1 MDFQVS
7 TAKPNAH
14 QNVPIATG
22 RFAPSPTGDLHIG
35 NLRTALVA
43 WLFARTSGGS
53 FTVRMEDLDRVTS
66 SAEHAASQLND
77 LEMLGLD
84 WDGEVVFQSDRFDRY
99 FAAIDQLTAAGL
111 TYPCFCSRREI
122 AEAAS
127 APHEHLPE
135 GAYPGTCRDL
145 TETQRSERYAERG
158 KAALRLRAD
167 HTRIRFEDVICGSIV
182 ATVDDFV
189 LRRADGVPAY
199 NLAVVVDDAA
209 QHVEEVVRADDLLLS
224 TPRQIHLGQLLHFPA
239 LSYAHIPLVV
249 STAGV
254 RLAKRDGAVTLKE
267 RLAGGNSAG
276 EVLSMLAR
284 SLGMA
289 AAGEAIQLD
298 DLLYRFDP
306 DALPKDPWMF
316 DPQ

>member
-1 MDFQVS
+1 M
-7 TAKPNAH
+7 TTGH
-14 QNVPIATG
+14 QNGPMANG

-35 NLRTALVA
+35 NLRTAMVA
-43 WLFARTSGGS
+43 WLFARTSVS
-53 FTVRMEDLDRVTS
+53 KFIVRMEDLDRVTS
-66 SAEHAASQLND
+66 SAEHAAAQLKD
-77 LEMLGLD
+77 LKMLGLD

-99 FAAIDQLTAAGL
+99 FAAIDNLTAAGL

-122 AEAAS
+122 LEAAS
-127 APHEHLPE
+127 APHVHLPD

-145 TETQRSERYAERG
+145 TESQQAERVAERG

-167 HTRIRFEDVICGSIV
+167 HTQIRFEDTICGPIV
-182 ATVDDFV
+182 AAVDDFV

-224 TPRQIHLGQLLHFPA
+224 TPRQIHLANLLKLPQ
-239 LSYAHIPLVV
+239 LSYAHIPLVL

-254 RLAKRDGAVTLKE
+254 RLAKRDGAVTLRE
-267 RLAGGNSAG
+267 RIEGGSTPA
-276 EVLSMLAR
+276 EVLSLLAA

-289 AAGEAIQLD
+289 AVGETITLD

-306 DALPKDPWMF
+306 DAIARNPWIF
-316 DPQ
+316 DPNS

>member
-1 MDFQVS
+1 M
-7 TAKPNAH
+7 AN
-14 QNVPIATG
+14 G

-43 WLFARTSGGS
+43 WLFARTSGS
-53 FTVRMEDLDRVTS
+53 AFIVRMEDLDRVTS
-66 SAEHAASQLND
+66 SAEHAASQLDD
-77 LEMLGLD
+77 LETLGLE
-84 WDGEVVFQSDRFDRY
+84 WDGAVVFQSDRFDRY
-99 FAAIDQLTAAGL
+99 FTAIGQLTAAGL

-127 APHEHLPE
+127 APHGHLPE
-135 GAYPGTCRDL
+135 GAYPGTCREL
-145 TETQRSERYAERG
+145 TEIERAERMAERG

-167 HTRIRFEDVICGSIV
+167 HTQIRFEDTICGPIV
-182 ATVDDFV
+182 AKVDDFV

-224 TPRQIHLGQLLHFPA
+224 TPRQILLGQLLNLPA
-239 LSYAHIPLVV
+239 LAYAHIPLVL

-267 RLAGGNSAG
+267 RLAGGDSAG

-289 AAGEAIQLD
+289 AAGEPIALH

-316 DPQ
+316 DPIR

>member
-1 MDFQVS
+1 M
-7 TAKPNAH
+7 TTGH
-14 QNVPIATG
+14 QNGPMANG

-43 WLFARTSGGS
+43 WLFARTSVS
-53 FTVRMEDLDRVTS
+53 KFIVRMEDLDRVTS
-66 SAEHAASQLND
+66 SAEHAAAQLKD
-77 LEMLGLD
+77 LKMLGLD

-99 FAAIDQLTAAGL
+99 FAAIDNLTAAGL

-122 AEAAS
+122 LEAAS
-127 APHEHLPE
+127 APHVHLPD

-145 TETQRSERYAERG
+145 TESQQAERVAERG

-167 HTRIRFEDVICGSIV
+167 HTQIRFEDTICGPIV
-182 ATVDDFV
+182 AAVDDFV

-224 TPRQIHLGQLLHFPA
+224 TPRQIHLANLLKLPQ
-239 LSYAHIPLVV
+239 LSYAHIPLVL

-254 RLAKRDGAVTLKE
+254 RLAKRDGAVTLRE
-267 RLAGGNSAG
+267 RIEGGSTPA
-276 EVLSMLAR
+276 EVLSLLAA

-289 AAGEAIQLD
+289 AVGETITLD

-306 DALPKDPWMF
+306 DAIARNPWIF
-316 DPQ
+316 DPNS

>member
-1 MDFQVS
+1 M
-7 TAKPNAH
+7 AN
-14 QNVPIATG
+14 G

-43 WLFARTSGGS
+43 WLFARTSGS
-53 FTVRMEDLDRVTS
+53 TFTVRMEDLDRVTS

-99 FAAIDQLTAAGL
+99 FAAIKQLTNAGL

-127 APHEHLPE
+127 APHSHLPE
-135 GAYPGTCRDL
+135 GAYPGTCREL
-145 TETQRSERYAERG
+145 TETERSERYAERG

-167 HTRIRFEDVICGSIV
+167 HTQIRFEDTICGPIV
-182 ATVDDFV
+182 ARVDDFV

-224 TPRQIHLGQLLHFPA
+224 TPRQIHLSGLLRLPV
-239 LSYAHIPLVV
+239 LSYAHIPLVL
-249 STAGV
+249 STSGV

-267 RLAGGNSAG
+267 RLAGGDTVQ

-284 SLGMA
+284 SLDMA
-289 AAGEAIQLD
+289 AERETIELD

-306 DALPKDPWMF
+306 DAIPKDPWVF
-316 DPQ
+316 DPAAS

>member
-1 MDFQVS
+1 M
-7 TAKPNAH
+7 AN
-14 QNVPIATG
+14 G

-43 WLFARTSGGS
+43 WLFARTSGSS
-53 FTVRMEDLDRVTS
+53 FIVRMEDLDRVTS
-66 SAEHAASQLND
+66 SAAIAASQLND
-77 LEMLGLD
+77 LESLGLD
-84 WDGEVVFQSDRFDRY
+84 WDGAVVFQSDRFDRY

-135 GAYPGTCRDL
+135 GAYPGTCREL
-145 TETQRSERYAERG
+145 TETQRSDRYAERG
-158 KAALRLRAD
+158 KAALRLRSN
-167 HTRIRFEDVICGSIV
+167 HTRIRFEDAICGSIV

-209 QHVEEVVRADDLLLS
+209 QRVEEVVRADDLLLS
-224 TPRQIHLGQLLHFPA
+224 TPRQIHLGQILKLPT
-239 LSYAHIPLVV
+239 LSYAHIPLVL

-254 RLAKRDGAVTLKE
+254 RLAKRDGAVTLHE
-267 RLAGGNSAG
+267 RLGGGDSPND
-276 EVLSMLAR
+276 VLCMVAR

-289 AAGEAIQLD
+289 AVGERIDLD

-306 DALPKDPWMF
+306 DAIPKDPWVF
-316 DPQ
+316 DPSR

>member
-1 MDFQVS
+1 M
-7 TAKPNAH
+7 AN
-14 QNVPIATG
+14 G

-43 WLFARTSGGS
+43 WLFARTSGS
-53 FTVRMEDLDRVTS
+53 AFTVRMEDLDRVTS

-77 LEMLGLD
+77 LETLGLD

-135 GAYPGTCRDL
+135 GAYPGTCREL
-145 TETQRSERYAERG
+145 TETQRGERYAERG

-167 HTRIRFEDVICGSIV
+167 HTRIRFEDTICGSIV

-209 QHVEEVVRADDLLLS
+209 QDVEEVVRADDLLLS
-224 TPRQIHLGQLLHFPA
+224 TPRQMHLGQLLKLPT
-239 LSYAHIPLVV
+239 LSYAHIPLVL

-267 RLAGGNSAG
+267 RLAGGDTAR
-276 EVLSMLAR
+276 EVLSMLAQ

-289 AAGEAIQLD
+289 AAGEAIELD

-306 DALPKDPWMF
+306 DAIPKDPWVF
-316 DPQ
+316 DPLG

>member
-1 MDFQVS
+1 M
-7 TAKPNAH
+7 AN
-14 QNVPIATG
+14 G

-43 WLFARTSGGS
+43 WLFARTSGS
-53 FTVRMEDLDRVTS
+53 AFTVRMEDLDRVTS

-77 LEMLGLD
+77 LETLGLD

-99 FAAIDQLTAAGL
+99 FAAVDHLTAAGL

-135 GAYPGTCRDL
+135 GAYPGTCREL
-145 TETQRSERYAERG
+145 TETQRGERYAERG

-167 HTRIRFEDVICGSIV
+167 HTRIRFEDTICGSIV

-224 TPRQIHLGQLLHFPA
+224 TPRQMHLGQLLKLRP
-239 LSYAHIPLVV
+239 LSYAHIPLVL

-267 RLAGGNSAG
+267 RLAGGDSVNG
-276 EVLSMLAR
+276 VLSLLAQ

-289 AAGEAIQLD
+289 AVGELVELD

-306 DALPKDPWMF
+306 AAIPHDPWVF
-316 DPQ
+316 DPVYQIDWT

>member
-1 MDFQVS
+1 M
-7 TAKPNAH
+7 AN
-14 QNVPIATG
+14 G

-43 WLFARTSGGS
+43 WLFARTSGS
-53 FTVRMEDLDRVTS
+53 AFIVRMEDLDRVTS
-66 SAEHAASQLND
+66 SAEHAASQLDD
-77 LEMLGLD
+77 LETLGLE
-84 WDGEVVFQSDRFDRY
+84 WDGAVVFQSDRFDRY
-99 FAAIDQLTAAGL
+99 FTAIGQLTAAGL

-127 APHEHLPE
+127 APHGHLPE
-135 GAYPGTCRDL
+135 GAYPGTCREL
-145 TETQRSERYAERG
+145 TEIERAERMAERG

-167 HTRIRFEDVICGSIV
+167 HTQIRFEDTICGPIV
-182 ATVDDFV
+182 AKVDDFV

-224 TPRQIHLGQLLHFPA
+224 TPRQILLGQLLNLPA
-239 LSYAHIPLVV
+239 LAYAHIPLVL

-267 RLAGGNSAG
+267 RLAGGDSAG

-289 AAGEAIQLD
+289 AAGELIALD

-316 DPQ
+316 DPIR

>member
-1 MDFQVS
+1 M
-7 TAKPNAH
+7 AN
-14 QNVPIATG
+14 G

-43 WLFARTSGGS
+43 WLFARTSGSS
-53 FTVRMEDLDRVTS
+53 FIVRMEDLDRVTS
-66 SAEHAASQLND
+66 SAENAASQLND
-77 LEMLGLD
+77 LESLGLD
-84 WDGEVVFQSDRFDRY
+84 WDGAVVFQSDRFDRY

-167 HTRIRFEDVICGSIV
+167 HTRIRFEDAICGSIV

-209 QHVEEVVRADDLLLS
+209 QQVEEVVRADDLLLS
-224 TPRQIHLGQLLHFPA
+224 TPRQIFLGQLLRLPT
-239 LSYAHIPLVV
+239 LSYAHIPLVL

-267 RLAGGNSAG
+267 RLAQGDTAKD
-276 EVLSMLAR
+276 VLALLAR

-289 AAGEAIQLD
+289 AVGERIELD

-306 DALPKDPWMF
+306 DALPKDPWVF
-316 DPQ
+316 DPAR